1 MFQIFLGYLLIFFS
15 FKVGGIDLS
24 PNFVGYFLIF
34 LGLSNNLNKSY
45 KFSFAKP
52 LSLVLSI
59 FSLIGLVAPIVNKIF
74 NLTLLDSNSIL
85 SKVIFMIFDLAVVV
99 LTYLILAGYRDIEK
113 NEKVNMKM
121 FPAFILF
128 IINSVVL
135 IALNVL
141 VFFISISLVE
151 NISMVLIMVNSI
163 TNFVF
168 AIYMYLMYRNYN
180 IEIYNK
186 NSKADE
192 WYSKNK

>member
-1 MFQIFLGYLLIFFS
+1 
-15 FKVGGIDLS
+15 
-24 PNFVGYFLIF
+24 
-34 LGLSNNLNKSY
+34 
-45 KFSFAKP
+45 
-52 LSLVLSI
+52 
-59 FSLIGLVAPIVNKIF
+59 
-74 NLTLLDSNSIL
+74 
-85 SKVIFMIFDLAVVV
+85 MIFDLAVVV

-121 FPAFILF
+121 LPAFILF
-128 IINSVVL
+128 VINSVVL

-186 NSKADE
+186 NNKADE

>member
-15 FKVGGIDLS
+15 FKVGGVDLS

-52 LSLVLSI
+52 LALVLSVL
-59 FSLIGLVAPIVNKIF
+59 SLIGLVTPLSEKIF
-74 NLTLLDSNSIL
+74 SITIL
-85 SKVIFMIFDLAVVV
+85 SADSIISKAIFLIFDLATIV

-113 NEKVNMKM
+113 NEKVNIKM
-121 FPAFILF
+121 LPAFVLY
-128 IINSVVL
+128 IINSVIL
-135 IALNVL
+135 IALNIL
-141 VFFISISLVE
+141 VFFISISIIE
-151 NISMVLIMVNSI
+151 NISMALIMISSF
-163 TNFVF
+163 TNFLF

-186 NSKADE
+186 NNKADE
-192 WYSKNK
+192 WYGKSK